1 MRRAPADGVQRV
13 PADGARRAP
22 ATDLVNPHF

>member
-1 MRRAPADGVQRV
+1 MRRTPADDVLNA